1 MTPETGSGQDST
13 QPATDNAAVGE
24 RIRSALVVAGGAA
37 MMVGL
42 VVAAM
47 AMLTSHDSWVMKAA
61 NQAML
66 DQQQAIATSYLINH
80 GE

>member
-1 MTPETGSGQDST
+1 MTSGTGPGHDKANNNRTMLSDRARG
-13 QPATDNAAVGE
+13 
-24 RIRSALVVAGGAA
+24 ALVVAGGAA

-42 VVAAM
+42 AVAAM
-47 AMLTSHDSWVMKAA
+47 AMLTSPDSWVMKAA

-66 DQQQAIATSYLINH
+66 DQQQAIATSYLVNH